1 MITSGSD
8 RLDLGN
14 AKSRTL
20 RELKQLAEVEGGGV
34 TMDEAMLMSLAYFS

>member
-14 AKSRTL
+14 AKSGTL
-20 RELKQLAEVEGGGV
+20 RELKQLAELERGV
-34 TMDEAMLMSLAYFS
+34 TMDEAMLMSLAYIS